1 MKNSKLTT
9 SDIGQWIDN
18 DEGLYVWWKQSRQKK
33 SRFIKENRD
42 ELIRAIRSV
51 LDRPP
56 AR

>member
-33 SRFIKENRD
+33 SQFIKENRD